1 MGSTASLKH
10 SFNLSFGSDAS
21 DQEGDHIFIGRQPI
35 VDAQQKII
43 GYELLFR
50 SNGEDNSA
58 QFSDDFSAGAQVL
71 INTLSN
77 MGTGWLL
84 GDKNAFLNVNAA
96 MLNSEFME
104 LLPAQR
110 IVLEIKEDIT
120 ATPELIARLQA
131 LKALGF
137 TFALHSP
144 QIKAENDAII
154 KLASYVKIDLLAV
167 PKEQLEALAGAL
179 KNLPLK
185 IVAEKVETLAD
196 FKRCKEYK
204 IDYFQGYYFAHPE
217 ILTAKVINPSAALVL
232 DILNKVRGNADIAE
246 IEKGF
251 KRDVA
256 LSFKLLRY
264 INSVGFG
271 LSCEIQSIRH
281 ALSILGYQQL
291 YRWLTLLVVTSNE
304 AATPSALM
312 KTAITRGRLTEL
324 LGQELVDRSER
335 DNLFIVGIFSLLDAM
350 LEMPM
355 DKVLEKLTLP
365 ENIADA
371 LMNRD
376 GIYGPFLA
384 LAEACES
391 AEVER
396 INELAGSLAIDPNSV
411 NEAHLKALAWVEELG
426 V

>member
-1 MGSTASLKH
+1 VGTAATINH
-10 SFNLSFGSDAS
+10 SFDLSFGGEAS
-21 DQEGDHIFIGRQPI
+21 DQVFIGRQPI
-35 VDAQQKII
+35 LDAQQKII

-50 SNGEDNSA
+50 SNATDNA
-58 QFSDDFSAGAQVL
+58 ARIDDDFSAGAQVL

-77 MGTGWLL
+77 MGTEWLM
-84 GDKNAFLNVNAA
+84 GDKLAFLNVTET
-96 MLNSEFME
+96 MLASEFME

-110 IVLEIKEDIT
+110 IVLETKGEI
-120 ATPELIARLQA
+120 APSPALIERLQA
-131 LKALGF
+131 LKELGF
-137 TFALHSP
+137 QFALHSA
-144 QIKAENDAII
+144 QINSDNEPLI
-154 KLASYVKIDLLAV
+154 KLASYVKVDLIKV
-167 PKEQLEALAGAL
+167 PLDRLGDIAAKL
-179 KNLPLK
+179 KQFKLK
-185 IVAEKVETLAD
+185 IIAEKVETLAAY
-196 FKRCKEYK
+196 KRCKECK
-204 IDYFQGYYFAHPE
+204 FDFFQGYYFAHPE
-217 ILTAKVINPSAALVL
+217 ILTAKVINPAQAMVL
-232 DILNKVRGNADIAE
+232 EILNKVRNNADIGE

-291 YRWLTLLVVTSNE
+291 YRWLTLLIVTSNE
-304 AATPSALM
+304 GATPPALM

-324 LGQELVDRSER
+324 LGQDMVDRNER

-371 LMNRD
+371 LLMRD
-376 GIYGPFLA
+376 GIYGPFLS

-391 AEVER
+391 ADMAL
-396 INELAGSLAIDPNSV
+396 IDELATSLTIEPAKV

>member
-1 MGSTASLKH
+1 MGNAANLKP
-10 SFNLSFGSDAS
+10 SFSLSFGEENG
-21 DQEGDHIFIGRQPI
+21 DQVFIGRQPI
-35 VDAQQKII
+35 VDAAQKII

-50 SNGEDNSA
+50 SNSEDNTA
-58 QFSDDFSAGAQVL
+58 QFTDDFKACAQVL

-84 GDKNAFLNVNAA
+84 NDKNAFLNVNAA

-110 IVLEIKEDIT
+110 IVLEVQDDIT
-120 ATPELIARLQA
+120 STPELLARMQA
-131 LKALGF
+131 LKEMGF
-137 TFALHSP
+137 SFALHSA
-144 QIKAENDAII
+144 QVNADNEELVKMAAFI
-154 KLASYVKIDLLAV
+154 KIDVTKV
-167 PKEQLEALAGAL
+167 PANHLEPLVTVL
-179 KNLPLK
+179 KKFPVKL
-185 IVAEKVETLAD
+185 VAEKVETLAN
-196 FKRCKEYK
+196 FKRCKDLK
-204 IDYFQGYYFAHPE
+204 IDFFQGYYFAHPE
-217 ILTAKVINPSAALVL
+217 ILTAKVINPSQAMVL
-232 DILNKVRGNADIAE
+232 EILNQVRQNKDIAE
-246 IEKGF
+246 IERGF

-291 YRWLTLLVVTSNE
+291 YRWLTLLIVTSNE
-304 AATPSALM
+304 AGTPSALM

-324 LGQELVDRSER
+324 LGSELVDRNER

-376 GIYGPFLA
+376 GIYGPFLS
-384 LAEACES
+384 LAEACEDEDIS
-391 AEVER
+391 R
-396 INELAGSLAIDPNSV
+396 INDLAASMAIDPNKV

>member
-1 MGSTASLKH
+1 MGTVAKASH
-10 SFNLSFGSDAS
+10 SFNLNFGASSS
-21 DQEGDHIFIGRQPI
+21 DQVFIGRQPI
-35 VDAQQKII
+35 VDAQQKIF

-50 SNGEDNSA
+50 SNAEDNA
-58 QFSDDFSAGAQVL
+58 AHFADDFSAGAQVL
-71 INTLSN
+71 VNTLSN
-77 MGTGWLL
+77 MGTEWLM
-84 GDKNAFLNVNAA
+84 GDRLAFLNVTEA
-96 MLNSEFME
+96 MLVSEFME
-104 LLPAQR
+104 LLPAKR
-110 IVLEIKEDIT
+110 IVLEITGAIS
-120 ATPELIARLQA
+120 ANPELLERMQA

-137 TFALHSP
+137 HFALHGA
-144 QIKAENDAII
+144 QLTGENEALIQ
-154 KLASYVKIDLLAV
+154 LATYAKIDLLGV
-167 PKEQLEALAGAL
+167 PDEQLGELSMAL
-179 KNLPLK
+179 KKFSLK
-185 IVAEKVETLAD
+185 IVAEKVETLAA
-196 FKRCKEYK
+196 FKRCKELK
-204 IDYFQGYYFAHPE
+204 FDYFQGYYFAHPE
-217 ILTAKVINPSAALVL
+217 ILTAKVINPAAALVL
-232 DILNKVRGNADIAE
+232 DILNKVRNNVDIAE

-291 YRWLTLLVVTSNE
+291 YRWLTLLIVTTNE
-304 AATPSALM
+304 NSTPPALM

-324 LGQELVDRSER
+324 LGQDMVDRSER

-355 DKVLEKLTLP
+355 DQVLEKLTLP

-371 LMNRD
+371 LLKRD

-391 AEVER
+391 ADIAR
-396 INELAGSLAIDPNSV
+396 INQLATALTIEPATV